1 VTKRATLQTDSSF
14 AALELLGA
22 LASTM
27 TDITTPLPVRRARSC
42 SRRRTSQGSWIR
54 RGRSCRSSG
63 EEVSAL
69 DLGPVGL
76 VAGLT
81 GTDEHWPSIC
91 ELISPQGRVGLI
103 DDSKAIDATALKR
116 KSASLHW
123 ELMFTRSLFGT
134 ADMIEQ
140 HRLLTEVARLVDERM
155 IRTTMTQNLGPLTV
169 ENLKR
174 AHALVESGRSRGKV
188 VLDGI

>member
-1 VTKRATLQTDSSF
+1 
-14 AALELLGA
+14 
-22 LASTM
+22 
-27 TDITTPLPVRRARSC
+27 
-42 SRRRTSQGSWIR
+42 
-54 RGRSCRSSG
+54 
-63 EEVSAL
+63 
-69 DLGPVGL
+69 
-76 VAGLT
+76 
-81 GTDEHWPSIC
+81 
-91 ELISPQGRVGLI
+91 
-103 DDSKAIDATALKR
+103 
-116 KSASLHW
+116 
-123 ELMFTRSLFGT
+123 MFTRSLFGT